1 MTTLTEAPAGLTEGP
16 SGLISAE
23 PAELDDEKRLERVA
37 IICRAG
43 TYDTMVTVLG
53 WAHAI
58 CMDSE
63 ESTVVDVLFTAW
75 AADFLKRG
83 NIDEDRLLFPSDF
96 QPRKDEFLCAVHEQ
110 RFTTAYDALRAA
122 KATGRFN
129 IYACAMAARLF
140 DVTADNMIPEA
151 TIMGPVAFL
160 REKAQFADLVL
171 TFG

>member
-1 MTTLTEAPAGLTEGP
+1 MSTVEQGLPPAIANDPFLV
-16 SGLISAE
+16 
-23 PAELDDEKRLERVA
+23 DDEKRLERVA

-58 CMDSE
+58 CMDTE
-63 ESTVVDVLFTAW
+63 EATTVDVLFTAW

-83 NIDEDRLLFPSDF
+83 NIDQDNLLFPSDF
-96 QPRKDEFLCAVHEQ
+96 EPRKEEFLTAVHEQ
-110 RFTTAYDALRAA
+110 RFTTAYDALQAA
-122 KATGRFN
+122 KDTGRFN
-129 IYACAMAARLF
+129 IFACAMAARLF
-140 DVTADNMIPEA
+140 GVTADNIIPEA
-151 TIMGPVAFL
+151 KIMGPVAFL